1 MLNDSYNHETKEANA
16 TTYIVIAAMIILM
29 IVVKII
35 YGG

>member
-16 TTYIVIAAMIILM
+16 VTYIAVAGIIILL
-29 IVVKII
+29 IVIKII